1 MFDEETLRRMEE
13 DQELN
18 RKLAT
23 SWGRYGDRLERFEE
37 RRTGIGRR
45 TILPKLTH
53 AVWWFLHNAVSH
65 PIIAIAPIKP
75 AFDFHD
81 YTSDKI
87 NGMR

>member
-1 MFDEETLRRMEE
+1 MFDEEMLRRMDE
-13 DQELN
+13 DAELT
-18 RKLAT
+18 RKMAT
-23 SWGRYGDRLERFEE
+23 SWGRYEDRLERFEE
-37 RRTGIGRR
+37 RRDALGHR

-65 PIIAIAPIKP
+65 PIIAVIPIKP

-87 NGMR
+87 NGKR